1 MRSIILASAII
12 AVTGCSTA
20 SKDQRIDSNYDELKK
35 NRRAMY
41 SLNETVEASA
51 KEEPSWVTTMLD
63 SWDCGDHFCA
73 IGRAEIT
80 ADNSSAYRCLE
91 VSKVSAK
98 ANLVSIIQTDISQKI
113 INGSEDFGLSQQ
125 KLKSITTAG
134 FEVRNISNMKI
145 SENYYRKIMKHV
157 NESPQAN
164 YQCFS
169 VATISK
175 FHLQNLITREANK
188 LLPKG
193 TSESFDQE
201 LQKEWQRFFKLDGS
215 TTQIRFEDLQTRDS
229 LRTELASGDLDLI
242 RDNVARIARA
252 FRGVKYQ
259 FGSNLVEDG
268 MIDCSAFTKK
278 VYEVVGLNLPRTSPE
293 QFNFTKAES
302 VSGPLKK
309 GDLVFFD
316 GFRGK
321 NVVSHVGI
329 MLSDSEFVN
338 ANGNVGEVKVDN
350 INDSYWQEKY
360 MGARRLITDSNFP
373 NAGRSLAGGF

>member
-12 AVTGCSTA
+12 AITGCSTA

-63 SWDCGDHFCA
+63 SWDCGENFCA

-91 VSKVSAK
+91 VSKISAK

-134 FEVRNISNMKI
+134 FEIRNISNMRV
-145 SENYYRKIMKHV
+145 SENYYRKVMKHV

-201 LQKEWQRFFKLDGS
+201 LQKEWQRFFKIDGS

-229 LRTELASGDLDLI
+229 LRTELSSGDLDSI
-242 RDNVARIARA
+242 RDNVARIAKA

-268 MIDCSAFTKK
+268 MTDCSAFTKK
-278 VYEVVGLNLPRTSPE
+278 VYDVVGLNLPRTSPE
-293 QFNFTKAES
+293 QFNYSKAES

-329 MLSDSEFVN
+329 MLNDSEFVN

-350 INDSYWQEKY
+350 INDSYWQDKY
-360 MGARRLITDSNFP
+360 MGARRLITESNFP
-373 NAGRSLAGGF
+373 NSNRSLAGGF

>member
-1 MRSIILASAII
+1 MRSFILATAII

-63 SWDCGDHFCA
+63 SWDCGENFCA

-80 ADNSSAYRCLE
+80 ADNSSAIRCLE
-91 VSKVSAK
+91 VSKISAK

-134 FEVRNISNMKI
+134 FEVRNISNMRV
-145 SENYYRKIMKHV
+145 SENYYRKVMKHV

-193 TSESFDQE
+193 TSESFEQE

-229 LRTELASGDLDLI
+229 LRTELASGDLDSI
-242 RDNVARIARA
+242 RDNVARIAKA

-278 VYEVVGLNLPRTSPE
+278 VYEVVGLHLPRTSPE
-293 QFNFTKAES
+293 QFNYSKAES

-360 MGARRLITDSNFP
+360 MGAKRLITEANFP
-373 NAGRSLAGGF
+373 NSNRSLAGGF

>member
-1 MRSIILASAII
+1 MRSFILVTAITAI
-12 AVTGCSTA
+12 TGCSTA

-51 KEEPSWVTTMLD
+51 KEEPAWVTTMLD
-63 SWDCGDHFCA
+63 SWDCGENFCA

-80 ADNSSAYRCLE
+80 ADNSSAIRCLE
-91 VSKVSAK
+91 VSKISAK

-134 FEVRNISNMKI
+134 FEVRNISNMRV
-145 SENYYRKIMKHV
+145 SENYYRKVMKHV

-193 TSESFDQE
+193 TSDSFEQE

-229 LRTELASGDLDLI
+229 LRTELASGDLDSI
-242 RDNVARIARA
+242 RDNVARIAKA

-259 FGSNLVEDG
+259 FGSNLVNDG

-278 VYEVVGLNLPRTSPE
+278 VYEVVGLSLPRTSPE
-293 QFNFTKAES
+293 QFNYSKAES

-350 INDSYWQEKY
+350 INDRYWQEKY
-360 MGARRLITDSNFP
+360 MGAKRLITEANFP
-373 NAGRSLAGGF
+373 NANRSLASGF

>member
-1 MRSIILASAII
+1 MRLITLASTLI
-12 AVTGCSTA
+12 ALTACSTA
-20 SKDQRIDSNYDELKK
+20 NRDTRIDSNYDQLKR

-63 SWDCGDHFCA
+63 SWDCGENFCA
-73 IGRAEIT
+73 VGRAEIK
-80 ADNSSAYRCLE
+80 ADNSSAIRCLE
-91 VSKVSAK
+91 VSKISAK
-98 ANLVSIIQTDISQKI
+98 ANLVGMIQTDISQKI
-113 INGSEDFGLSQQ
+113 IYGAEDFGVSQQ

-134 FEVRNISNMKI
+134 FEVRNISNVRI

-157 NESPQAN
+157 NESPQTN

-215 TTQIRFEDLQTRDS
+215 TTQIRFEDLQTRDA
-229 LRTELASGDLDLI
+229 LRTELASGDLNSI
-242 RDNVARIARA
+242 RDNVARIAKA

-278 VYEVVGLNLPRTSPE
+278 VYDVVGLNLPRTSPE
-293 QFNFTKAES
+293 QFNYSKAES

-360 MGARRLITDSNFP
+360 MGARRLITDANFP